1 MLKSASISI
10 IFALLIV
17 FIVQYIET
25 GSIAILFQLDAFLIV
40 IGGTI
45 CATVINFRSRLVFD
59 AIKSAFD
66 VFKNT
71 SQNTPNRQN
80 YMYRRYKPRFFPF
93 AALATTYIMPY
104 SYYTPFFL
112 F

>member
-1 MLKSASISI
+1 MKSKRNDINIADECKRLMNFNVMLFLKYGIELYGI
-10 IFALLIV
+10 I
-17 FIVQYIET
+17 Q
-25 GSIAILFQLDAFLIV
+25 D
-40 IGGTI
+40 
-45 CATVINFRSRLVFD
+45 INDEGVLVLVVE
-59 AIKSAFD
+59 D
-66 VFKNT
+66 VFKNP

-104 SYYTPFFL
+104 SYYTPYFL

>member
-1 MLKSASISI
+1 MKSKRNDINIADECKRLRSFHVILLLKDGIRFDGI
-10 IFALLIV
+10 IQDMNDEGV
-17 FIVQYIET
+17 
-25 GSIAILFQLDAFLIV
+25 
-40 IGGTI
+40 
-45 CATVINFRSRLVFD
+45 LVLVGE
-59 AIKSAFD
+59 D
-66 VFKNT
+66 VFKNP

-104 SYYTPFFL
+104 SYYTAFFL

>member
-1 MLKSASISI
+1 MKSKRNDINIADECKRLMNFHVMLFHKDGIKLDGI
-10 IFALLIV
+10 I
-17 FIVQYIET
+17 Q
-25 GSIAILFQLDAFLIV
+25 D
-40 IGGTI
+40 
-45 CATVINFRSRLVFD
+45 INEEGVLVLVGE
-59 AIKSAFD
+59 D
-66 VFKNT
+66 VFKNP

>member
-1 MLKSASISI
+1 MKSKRNDINIADECKRLRSFHVILLLKDGIR
-10 IFALLIV
+10 FD
-17 FIVQYIET
+17 
-25 GSIAILFQLDAFLIV
+25 GV
-40 IGGTI
+40 IQD
-45 CATVINFRSRLVFD
+45 INDEGVLVLVGE
-59 AIKSAFD
+59 D
-66 VFKNT
+66 VFKNP

>member
-1 MLKSASISI
+1 MKSKRNDINIADECKRLRSFHVILLLKDGIRFDGI
-10 IFALLIV
+10 I
-17 FIVQYIET
+17 Q
-25 GSIAILFQLDAFLIV
+25 D
-40 IGGTI
+40 
-45 CATVINFRSRLVFD
+45 INEEGVLVLVGE
-59 AIKSAFD
+59 D
-66 VFKNT
+66 VFKNP

>member
-1 MLKSASISI
+1 MKSKRNDINIADECKRLRSFHVILLLKDGIKLDGI
-10 IFALLIV
+10 I
-17 FIVQYIET
+17 Q
-25 GSIAILFQLDAFLIV
+25 D
-40 IGGTI
+40 
-45 CATVINFRSRLVFD
+45 INDEGVLVLVGE
-59 AIKSAFD
+59 D
-66 VFKNT
+66 VFKNP

>member
-1 MLKSASISI
+1 MKSKRNDINIADECKRLRSFHVILLLKDGIRLDGI
-10 IFALLIV
+10 I
-17 FIVQYIET
+17 Q
-25 GSIAILFQLDAFLIV
+25 D
-40 IGGTI
+40 
-45 CATVINFRSRLVFD
+45 INDEGVLVLVGE
-59 AIKSAFD
+59 D
-66 VFKNT
+66 VFKNP

>member
-1 MLKSASISI
+1 MKSKRNDINIADECKRLMNFHVMFFLKDGIKLDGI
-10 IFALLIV
+10 I
-17 FIVQYIET
+17 Q
-25 GSIAILFQLDAFLIV
+25 D
-40 IGGTI
+40 
-45 CATVINFRSRLVFD
+45 INEEGVLVLVGE
-59 AIKSAFD
+59 D
-66 VFKNT
+66 VFKNP

>member
-1 MLKSASISI
+1 MKSKRNDINIADECKRLRSFHVILLLKDGIKLDGI
-10 IFALLIV
+10 I
-17 FIVQYIET
+17 Q
-25 GSIAILFQLDAFLIV
+25 D
-40 IGGTI
+40 
-45 CATVINFRSRLVFD
+45 INEEGVLVLVGE
-59 AIKSAFD
+59 D
-66 VFKNT
+66 VFKNP

>member
-1 MLKSASISI
+1 MKSKRNDINIADECKRLRSFHVILLLKDGIRFDGI
-10 IFALLIV
+10 IQDMNDEGV
-17 FIVQYIET
+17 
-25 GSIAILFQLDAFLIV
+25 
-40 IGGTI
+40 
-45 CATVINFRSRLVFD
+45 LVLVGE
-59 AIKSAFD
+59 D
-66 VFKNT
+66 VFKNP

-104 SYYTPFFL
+104 SYYTPFLL

>member
-1 MLKSASISI
+1 MRYEGEVVFRSALISI

-17 FIVQYIET
+17 FILQYMET

-45 CATVINFRSRLVFD
+45 CATVINFRSRLVID
-59 AIKSAFD
+59 AIKSSID

-71 SQNTPNRQN
+71 SSPNTNAIMNEILYLSDYSRRNGVFELNKIKEN
-80 YMYRRYKPRFFPF
+80 Y
-93 AALATTYIMPY
+93 
-104 SYYTPFFL
+104 
-112 F
+112 

>member
-1 MLKSASISI
+1 MKSKRNDINIADECKRLRSFHVILLLKDGIKLDGI
-10 IFALLIV
+10 I
-17 FIVQYIET
+17 Q
-25 GSIAILFQLDAFLIV
+25 D
-40 IGGTI
+40 
-45 CATVINFRSRLVFD
+45 INDEGVLVLVGE
-59 AIKSAFD
+59 D
-66 VFKNT
+66 VFKNPF
-71 SQNTPNRQN
+71 QNTPNRQN

>member
-1 MLKSASISI
+1 MKSKRNDINIADECKRLRSFHVILLLKDGIRFDGI
-10 IFALLIV
+10 I
-17 FIVQYIET
+17 Q
-25 GSIAILFQLDAFLIV
+25 D
-40 IGGTI
+40 
-45 CATVINFRSRLVFD
+45 INDEGVLVLVGE
-59 AIKSAFD
+59 D
-66 VFKNT
+66 VFKNP

-104 SYYTPFFL
+104 SYYTAFFL

>member
-1 MLKSASISI
+1 MKSKRNDINIADECKRLRSFHVILLLKDGIKLDGI
-10 IFALLIV
+10 I
-17 FIVQYIET
+17 Q
-25 GSIAILFQLDAFLIV
+25 D
-40 IGGTI
+40 
-45 CATVINFRSRLVFD
+45 INDEGVLVLVVE
-59 AIKSAFD
+59 D
-66 VFKNT
+66 VFKNP

-80 YMYRRYKPRFFPF
+80 YMYRIYKPRFFPF

>member
-1 MLKSASISI
+1 MKSKRNDINIADECKRLMNFHVMLFLKYGIELYGI
-10 IFALLIV
+10 I
-17 FIVQYIET
+17 Q
-25 GSIAILFQLDAFLIV
+25 D
-40 IGGTI
+40 
-45 CATVINFRSRLVFD
+45 INDEGVLVLVGE
-59 AIKSAFD
+59 D
-66 VFKNT
+66 VFKNP

-80 YMYRRYKPRFFPF
+80 YMYRRYIPRFFPF

>member
-1 MLKSASISI
+1 MKSKRNDINIADECKRLRSFHVILLLKDGIRFDGI
-10 IFALLIV
+10 I
-17 FIVQYIET
+17 Q
-25 GSIAILFQLDAFLIV
+25 D
-40 IGGTI
+40 
-45 CATVINFRSRLVFD
+45 INDEGVLVLVGE
-59 AIKSAFD
+59 D
-66 VFKNT
+66 VFKNP

>member
-1 MLKSASISI
+1 MKSKRNDINIADEWKRLMNFHVMLFLKYGIELYGI
-10 IFALLIV
+10 I
-17 FIVQYIET
+17 Q
-25 GSIAILFQLDAFLIV
+25 D
-40 IGGTI
+40 
-45 CATVINFRSRLVFD
+45 INDEGVLVLVGE
-59 AIKSAFD
+59 D
-66 VFKNT
+66 VFKNP

>member
-1 MLKSASISI
+1 MKSKRNDINIADECKRLRSFHVILLLKDGIRFDGI
-10 IFALLIV
+10 IQDMNDEGV
-17 FIVQYIET
+17 
-25 GSIAILFQLDAFLIV
+25 
-40 IGGTI
+40 
-45 CATVINFRSRLVFD
+45 LVLVGE
-59 AIKSAFD
+59 D

>member
-1 MLKSASISI
+1 MKSKRNDINIADECKRLRSFHVI
-10 IFALLIV
+10 LLIKDG
-17 FIVQYIET
+17 IK
-25 GSIAILFQLDAFLIV
+25 LDGI
-40 IGGTI
+40 IQD
-45 CATVINFRSRLVFD
+45 INEEGVLVLVGE
-59 AIKSAFD
+59 D
-66 VFKNT
+66 VFKNP

-80 YMYRRYKPRFFPF
+80 YMYRRYKPRFFQF

>member
-1 MLKSASISI
+1 MKSKRNDINIADECKRLMNFHVMLFLKYGIELYGI
-10 IFALLIV
+10 I
-17 FIVQYIET
+17 Q
-25 GSIAILFQLDAFLIV
+25 D
-40 IGGTI
+40 
-45 CATVINFRSRLVFD
+45 INDEGVLVLVGE
-59 AIKSAFD
+59 D
-66 VFKNT
+66 VFKNP

-104 SYYTPFFL
+104 SYYTAFFL

>member
-1 MLKSASISI
+1 MKSKRNDINIADECKRLRSFHVILLLKDGIKLDGI
-10 IFALLIV
+10 I
-17 FIVQYIET
+17 Q
-25 GSIAILFQLDAFLIV
+25 D
-40 IGGTI
+40 
-45 CATVINFRSRLVFD
+45 INEEGVLVLVGE
-59 AIKSAFD
+59 D
-66 VFKNT
+66 VFKNP

-80 YMYRRYKPRFFPF
+80 YMYRRYKHRFFPF

>member
-1 MLKSASISI
+1 MKSKRNDINIADECKRLRSFHVILLLKDGIRFDGI
-10 IFALLIV
+10 IQDMNDEGV
-17 FIVQYIET
+17 
-25 GSIAILFQLDAFLIV
+25 
-40 IGGTI
+40 
-45 CATVINFRSRLVFD
+45 LVLVGE
-59 AIKSAFD
+59 D
-66 VFKNT
+66 VFKNP

>member
-1 MLKSASISI
+1 MKSKRNDINIADECKRLRSFHVMLFLKDRIKLDGI
-10 IFALLIV
+10 I
-17 FIVQYIET
+17 Q
-25 GSIAILFQLDAFLIV
+25 D
-40 IGGTI
+40 
-45 CATVINFRSRLVFD
+45 INEEGVLVLVGE
-59 AIKSAFD
+59 D
-66 VFKNT
+66 VFKNP

>member
-1 MLKSASISI
+1 MKSKRNDINIADECKRLRSFHVILLLKDGIKLDGI
-10 IFALLIV
+10 I
-17 FIVQYIET
+17 Q
-25 GSIAILFQLDAFLIV
+25 D
-40 IGGTI
+40 
-45 CATVINFRSRLVFD
+45 INDEGVLVLVVE
-59 AIKSAFD
+59 D
-66 VFKNT
+66 VFKNP